1 MKLGTKVGLSTG
13 DTILD
18 GDPAPP
24 TERGTAAPHFS
35 AHVYFGPC
43 LCQRYGPSPIST
55 TAEVL
60 YVYTIRFHNLQYY
73 LPFSTGVRNIYAEII
88 LGLLH
93 MARAY
98 VDMVAYVVRA
108 LSVET

>member
-1 MKLGTKVGLSTG
+1 MATQLLPRKG
-13 DTILD
+13 
-18 GDPAPP
+18 AQQPP
-24 TERGTAAPHFS
+24 IFRPMYIS
-35 AHVYFGPC
+35 VHVYC
-43 LCQRYGPSPIST
+43 AKRYGRSPIST

-60 YVYTIRFHNLQYY
+60 YVYTIRFHNLQYN

-88 LGLLH
+88 LIH